1 VTTRRSRV
9 VAFALAGVVLALAME
24 AGAQAPRVAVAAR
37 EIARGTSLSPADIGY
52 ASTAVRAPEATASI
66 DAAAADD
73 SLVGWTTRRLI
84 AAGEPLKSPAV
95 APPVLVKAN
104 AFVDVIYQ
112 DGGIT
117 ITARGRASRAASLGE
132 RLTIRL
138 DAQRKVEAIVIA
150 AGRVRVN

>member
-1 VTTRRSRV
+1 VSTRRSRV

-37 EIARGTSLSPADIGY
+37 AIARGIGY
-52 ASTAVRAPEATASI
+52 ASTAVRVPEATASI